1 MSGSSLISPL
11 AESAAWLSF
20 RGVRASQRK
29 AGLLAC
35 CLLVIGL
42 AVLVD
47 GLVSQMRGGGSFR
60 IEMLAGTA
68 EPVSGPQASLR
79 ATEKDME
86 AFPIPQDAPLNFEFD
101 GFFSSYWFGTGMW
114 RGRIRAFE
122 YAESGVYGMAVG
134 IRGTPAASHQTYTV
148 VVARSEEE
156 LNAMSLSFVRRLTG
170 WNPFYIAIALV
181 AAGLAA
187 SVAAFILGKRAD
199 GLVRSLGLAE
209 IFRTADEGDFLR
221 IFMVTGLR
229 EAAGKNFVAWDANL
243 GRLGKVLNDGT
254 RAGVT
259 ECLFVKDAGRLPKKG
274 DFVAVWEPVGRSGE
288 SPDIS
293 PDAAPDASP
302 DDAQG
307 PGHAEQPE
315 RPQASGREQ

>member
-1 MSGSSLISPL
+1 MSGSSLLSPL
-11 AESAAWLSF
+11 AETPAWLSF
-20 RGVRASQRK
+20 RGLRARQRK

-35 CLLVIGL
+35 CLLVVGL

-68 EPVSGPQASLR
+68 EPVSGPQASLT

-86 AFPIPQDAPLNFEFD
+86 AFPIPADAPLNFEFD

-122 YAESGVYGMAVG
+122 YAESGIYGMAVG
-134 IRGTPAASHQTYTV
+134 IRGTPSAAHQTYTV

-156 LNAMSLSFVRRLTG
+156 LNAMSLSFVRRFTG
-170 WNPFYIAIALV
+170 WNPFYVAMALV

-187 SVAAFILGKRAD
+187 SVLAFLLGRRCD
-199 GLVRSLGLAE
+199 GLTRSLGLAE
-209 IFRTADEGDFLR
+209 IFRTQDEGDFLR
-221 IFMVTGLR
+221 VFMVTGLR
-229 EAAGKNFVAWDANL
+229 KAEGKNFVAWDANL

-293 PDAAPDASP
+293 PDAA
-302 DDAQG
+302 QG

>member
-1 MSGSSLISPL
+1 MSGSSFLSPL
-11 AESAAWLSF
+11 AETPAWLSF
-20 RGVRASQRK
+20 RGLRARQRK

-35 CLLVIGL
+35 CLLVVGL

-68 EPVSGPQASLR
+68 EPVSGPQASLT

-86 AFPIPQDAPLNFEFD
+86 AFPIPADAPLNFEFD

-122 YAESGVYGMAVG
+122 YAESGIYGMAVG
-134 IRGTPAASHQTYTV
+134 IRGTPSAAHQTYTV

-156 LNAMSLSFVRRLTG
+156 LNAMSLSFVRRFTG
-170 WNPFYIAIALV
+170 WNPFYVAMALV

-187 SVAAFILGKRAD
+187 SVLAFLLGRRCD
-199 GLVRSLGLAE
+199 GLTRSLGLAE
-209 IFRTADEGDFLR
+209 IFRTQDEGDFLR
-221 IFMVTGLR
+221 VFMVTGLR
-229 EAAGKNFVAWDANL
+229 KAEGKNFVAWDANL

-259 ECLFVKDAGRLPKKG
+259 ECLFVKDAGRLPRKG
-274 DFVAVWEPVGRSGE
+274 DFVAVWDPVARAG
-288 SPDIS
+288 
-293 PDAAPDASP
+293 
-302 DDAQG
+302 
-307 PGHAEQPE
+307 QPE
-315 RPQASGREQ
+315 DPGQGQGRGQGQDQEQA

>member
-1 MSGSSLISPL
+1 MSGSSFLSPL
-11 AESAAWLSF
+11 AETPAWLSF
-20 RGVRASQRK
+20 RGLRARQRK

-35 CLLVIGL
+35 CLLVVGL

-68 EPVSGPQASLR
+68 EPVSGPQASLT

-86 AFPIPQDAPLNFEFD
+86 AFPIPADAPLNFEFD

-122 YAESGVYGMAVG
+122 YAESGIYGMAVG
-134 IRGTPAASHQTYTV
+134 IRGTPSAAHQTYTV

-156 LNAMSLSFVRRLTG
+156 LNAMSLSFVRRFTG
-170 WNPFYIAIALV
+170 WNPFYVAMALV

-187 SVAAFILGKRAD
+187 SVLAFLLGRRCD
-199 GLVRSLGLAE
+199 GLTRSLGLAE
-209 IFRTADEGDFLR
+209 IFRTQDEGDFLR
-221 IFMVTGLR
+221 VFMVTGLR
-229 EAAGKNFVAWDANL
+229 KAEGKNFVAWDANL

-259 ECLFVKDAGRLPKKG
+259 ECLFVKDAGRLPRKG
-274 DFVAVWEPVGRSGE
+274 DFVAVWDPVARAG
-288 SPDIS
+288 
-293 PDAAPDASP
+293 
-302 DDAQG
+302 
-307 PGHAEQPE
+307 QPE
-315 RPQASGREQ
+315 DPGQGQGQGQGQGEGQNQEQA

>member
-1 MSGSSLISPL
+1 MSGSSLLSPR
-11 AESAAWLSF
+11 AETPAWLSF
-20 RGVRASQRK
+20 RGLRARQRK

-35 CLLVIGL
+35 CLLVVGL

-68 EPVSGPQASLR
+68 EPVSGPQASLT

-86 AFPIPQDAPLNFEFD
+86 AFPIPADAPLNFEFD

-122 YAESGVYGMAVG
+122 YAESGIYGMAVG
-134 IRGTPAASHQTYTV
+134 IRGTPSAAHQTYTV

-156 LNAMSLSFVRRLTG
+156 LNAMSLSFVRRFTG
-170 WNPFYIAIALV
+170 WNPFYVAMALV

-187 SVAAFILGKRAD
+187 SVLAFLLGRRCD
-199 GLVRSLGLAE
+199 GLTRSLGLAE
-209 IFRTADEGDFLR
+209 IFRTQDEGDFLR
-221 IFMVTGLR
+221 VFMVTGLR
-229 EAAGKNFVAWDANL
+229 KAEGKNFVAWDANL

-259 ECLFVKDAGRLPKKG
+259 ECLFVKDAGRLPRKG
-274 DFVAVWEPVGRSGE
+274 DFVAVWDPVARAG
-288 SPDIS
+288 
-293 PDAAPDASP
+293 
-302 DDAQG
+302 
-307 PGHAEQPE
+307 QPE
-315 RPQASGREQ
+315 DPGQGQGQNQGQNQGQEQA

>member
-1 MSGSSLISPL
+1 MSGSSFLSPL
-11 AESAAWLSF
+11 AETPAWLSF
-20 RGVRASQRK
+20 RGLRARQRK

-35 CLLVIGL
+35 CLLVVGL

-68 EPVSGPQASLR
+68 EPVSGPQASLT

-86 AFPIPQDAPLNFEFD
+86 AFPIPADAPLNFEFD

-122 YAESGVYGMAVG
+122 YAESGIYGMAVG
-134 IRGTPAASHQTYTV
+134 IRGTPSAAHQTYTV

-156 LNAMSLSFVRRLTG
+156 LNAMSLSFVRRFTG
-170 WNPFYIAIALV
+170 WNPFYVAMALV

-187 SVAAFILGKRAD
+187 SVLAFLLGRRCD
-199 GLVRSLGLAE
+199 GLTRSLGLAE
-209 IFRTADEGDFLR
+209 IFRTQDEGDFLR
-221 IFMVTGLR
+221 VFMVTGLR
-229 EAAGKNFVAWDANL
+229 KAEGKNFVAWDANL

-259 ECLFVKDAGRLPKKG
+259 ECLFVKDAGRLPRKG
-274 DFVAVWEPVGRSGE
+274 DFVAVWDPVARAG
-288 SPDIS
+288 
-293 PDAAPDASP
+293 
-302 DDAQG
+302 
-307 PGHAEQPE
+307 QPE
-315 RPQASGREQ
+315 DPGQGQGQGEGQNQEQA

>member
-1 MSGSSLISPL
+1 MSGSSLLSPL
-11 AESAAWLSF
+11 AETPAWLSF
-20 RGVRASQRK
+20 RGLRARQRK

-35 CLLVIGL
+35 CLLVVGL

-68 EPVSGPQASLR
+68 EPVSGPQASLT

-86 AFPIPQDAPLNFEFD
+86 AFPIPADTPLNFEFD
-101 GFFSSYWFGTGMW
+101 GLFSSYWFGTGMW

-122 YAESGVYGMAVG
+122 YAESGIYGMAVG
-134 IRGTPAASHQTYTV
+134 IRGTPSAAHQTYTV

-156 LNAMSLSFVRRLTG
+156 LNAMSLSFVRRFTG
-170 WNPFYIAIALV
+170 WNPFYVAMALV

-187 SVAAFILGKRAD
+187 SVLAFLLGRRCD
-199 GLVRSLGLAE
+199 GLTRSLGLAE
-209 IFRTADEGDFLR
+209 IFRTQDEGDFLR
-221 IFMVTGLR
+221 VFMVTGLR
-229 EAAGKNFVAWDANL
+229 KAEGKNFVAWDANL

-259 ECLFVKDAGRLPKKG
+259 ECLFVKDAGRLPRKG
-274 DFVAVWEPVGRSGE
+274 DFVAVWDPVARAG
-288 SPDIS
+288 
-293 PDAAPDASP
+293 
-302 DDAQG
+302 
-307 PGHAEQPE
+307 QPE
-315 RPQASGREQ
+315 DPGQGQGRGQDQGQDQDQEQA

>member
-1 MSGSSLISPL
+1 MSGSSFLSPL
-11 AESAAWLSF
+11 AETPAWLSF
-20 RGVRASQRK
+20 RGLRARQRK

-35 CLLVIGL
+35 CLLVVGL

-68 EPVSGPQASLR
+68 EPVSGPQASLT

-86 AFPIPQDAPLNFEFD
+86 AFPIPADAPLNFEFD

-122 YAESGVYGMAVG
+122 YAESGIYGMAVG
-134 IRGTPAASHQTYTV
+134 IRGTPSAAHQTYTV

-156 LNAMSLSFVRRLTG
+156 LNAMSLSFVRRFTG
-170 WNPFYIAIALV
+170 WNPFYVAMALV

-187 SVAAFILGKRAD
+187 SVLAFLLGRRCD
-199 GLVRSLGLAE
+199 GLTRSLGLAE
-209 IFRTADEGDFLR
+209 IFRTQDEGDFLR
-221 IFMVTGLR
+221 VFMVTGLR
-229 EAAGKNFVAWDANL
+229 KAEGKNFVAWDANL

-259 ECLFVKDAGRLPKKG
+259 ECLFVKDAGRLPRKG
-274 DFVAVWEPVGRSGE
+274 DFVAVWDPVARAG
-288 SPDIS
+288 
-293 PDAAPDASP
+293 
-302 DDAQG
+302 
-307 PGHAEQPE
+307 QPE
-315 RPQASGREQ
+315 DPGQGEGQNQEQA

>member
-1 MSGSSLISPL
+1 MSGSSFLSPL
-11 AESAAWLSF
+11 AETPAWLSF
-20 RGVRASQRK
+20 RGLRARQRK

-35 CLLVIGL
+35 CLLVVGL
-42 AVLVD
+42 AVLID

-68 EPVSGPQASLR
+68 EPVSGPQASLT

-86 AFPIPQDAPLNFEFD
+86 AFPIPADAPLNFEFD

-122 YAESGVYGMAVG
+122 YAESGIYGMAVG
-134 IRGTPAASHQTYTV
+134 IRGTPSAAHQTYTV

-156 LNAMSLSFVRRLTG
+156 LNAMSLSFVRRFTG
-170 WNPFYIAIALV
+170 WNPFYVAMALV

-187 SVAAFILGKRAD
+187 SVLAFLLGRRCD
-199 GLVRSLGLAE
+199 GLTRSLGLAE
-209 IFRTADEGDFLR
+209 IFRTQDEGDFLR
-221 IFMVTGLR
+221 VFMVTGLR
-229 EAAGKNFVAWDANL
+229 KAEGKNFVAWDANL

-259 ECLFVKDAGRLPKKG
+259 ECLFVKDAGRLPRKG
-274 DFVAVWEPVGRSGE
+274 DFVAVWDPVARAG
-288 SPDIS
+288 
-293 PDAAPDASP
+293 
-302 DDAQG
+302 
-307 PGHAEQPE
+307 QPE
-315 RPQASGREQ
+315 DPGQGQGQGQGEGQNQEQA

>member
-1 MSGSSLISPL
+1 MSGSSFLSPL
-11 AESAAWLSF
+11 AETPAWLSF
-20 RGVRASQRK
+20 RGLRARQRK

-35 CLLVIGL
+35 CLLVVGL

-68 EPVSGPQASLR
+68 EPVSGPQASLT

-86 AFPIPQDAPLNFEFD
+86 AFPIPADAPLNFEFD

-122 YAESGVYGMAVG
+122 YAESGIYGMAVG
-134 IRGTPAASHQTYTV
+134 IRGTPSAAHQTYTV

-156 LNAMSLSFVRRLTG
+156 LNAMSLSFVRRFTG
-170 WNPFYIAIALV
+170 WDPFYVAMALV

-187 SVAAFILGKRAD
+187 SVLAFLLGRRCD
-199 GLVRSLGLAE
+199 GLTRSLGLAE
-209 IFRTADEGDFLR
+209 IFRTQDEGDFLR
-221 IFMVTGLR
+221 VFMVTGLR
-229 EAAGKNFVAWDANL
+229 KAEGKNFVAWDANL

-259 ECLFVKDAGRLPKKG
+259 ECLFVKDAGRLPRKG
-274 DFVAVWEPVGRSGE
+274 DFVAVWDPVARAG
-288 SPDIS
+288 
-293 PDAAPDASP
+293 
-302 DDAQG
+302 
-307 PGHAEQPE
+307 QPE
-315 RPQASGREQ
+315 DPGQGQGQGEGQNQEQA

>member
-1 MSGSSLISPL
+1 MSGSSFLSPL
-11 AESAAWLSF
+11 AETPAWLSF
-20 RGVRASQRK
+20 RGLRARQRK

-35 CLLVIGL
+35 CLLVVGL

-68 EPVSGPQASLR
+68 EPVSGPQASLT

-86 AFPIPQDAPLNFEFD
+86 AFPIPADAPLNFEFD

-122 YAESGVYGMAVG
+122 YAESGIYGMAVG
-134 IRGTPAASHQTYTV
+134 IRGTPSAAHQTYTV

-156 LNAMSLSFVRRLTG
+156 LNAMSLSFVRRFTG
-170 WNPFYIAIALV
+170 WNPFYVAMALV

-187 SVAAFILGKRAD
+187 SVLAFLLGRRCD
-199 GLVRSLGLAE
+199 GLTRSLGLAE
-209 IFRTADEGDFLR
+209 IFRTQDEGDFLR
-221 IFMVTGLR
+221 VFMVTGLR
-229 EAAGKNFVAWDANL
+229 KAEGKNFVAWDANL

-259 ECLFVKDAGRLPKKG
+259 ECLFVKDAGRLPRKG
-274 DFVAVWEPVGRSGE
+274 DFVAVWDPVALAG
-288 SPDIS
+288 
-293 PDAAPDASP
+293 
-302 DDAQG
+302 
-307 PGHAEQPE
+307 QPE
-315 RPQASGREQ
+315 DPGQGQGQGEGQGQGQGEGQNQEQA

>member
-1 MSGSSLISPL
+1 MSGSSLLSPL
-11 AESAAWLSF
+11 AETPAWLSF
-20 RGVRASQRK
+20 RGLRARQRK

-35 CLLVIGL
+35 CLLVVGL

-68 EPVSGPQASLR
+68 EPVSGPQASLT

-86 AFPIPQDAPLNFEFD
+86 AFPIPADAPLNFEFD

-122 YAESGVYGMAVG
+122 YAESGIYGMAVG
-134 IRGTPAASHQTYTV
+134 IRGTPSAAHQTYTV

-156 LNAMSLSFVRRLTG
+156 LNAMSLSFVRRFTG
-170 WNPFYIAIALV
+170 WNPFYVAMALV

-187 SVAAFILGKRAD
+187 SVLAFLLGRRCD
-199 GLVRSLGLAE
+199 GLTRSLGLAE
-209 IFRTADEGDFLR
+209 IFRTQDEGDFLR
-221 IFMVTGLR
+221 VFMVTGLR
-229 EAAGKNFVAWDANL
+229 KAEGKNFVAWDANL

-259 ECLFVKDAGRLPKKG
+259 ECLFVKDAGRLPRKG
-274 DFVAVWEPVGRSGE
+274 DFVAVWDPVARAG
-288 SPDIS
+288 
-293 PDAAPDASP
+293 
-302 DDAQG
+302 
-307 PGHAEQPE
+307 QPE
-315 RPQASGREQ
+315 DPGQGQGQDQGQEQGQGEGQNQEQA

>member
-1 MSGSSLISPL
+1 MSGSSLLSPL
-11 AESAAWLSF
+11 AETPAWLSF
-20 RGVRASQRK
+20 RGLRARQRK

-35 CLLVIGL
+35 CLLVVGL

-68 EPVSGPQASLR
+68 EPVSGPQASLT

-86 AFPIPQDAPLNFEFD
+86 AFPIPADAPLNFEFD

-122 YAESGVYGMAVG
+122 YAESGIYGMAVG
-134 IRGTPAASHQTYTV
+134 IRGTPSAAHQTYTV

-156 LNAMSLSFVRRLTG
+156 LNAMSLSFVRRFTG
-170 WNPFYIAIALV
+170 WNPFYVAMALV

-187 SVAAFILGKRAD
+187 SVLAFLLGRRCD
-199 GLVRSLGLAE
+199 GLTRSLGLAE
-209 IFRTADEGDFLR
+209 IFRTQDEGDFLR
-221 IFMVTGLR
+221 VFMVTGLR
-229 EAAGKNFVAWDANL
+229 KAEGKNFVAWDANL

-259 ECLFVKDAGRLPKKG
+259 ECLFVKDAGRLPRKG
-274 DFVAVWEPVGRSGE
+274 DFVAVWDPVARAG
-288 SPDIS
+288 
-293 PDAAPDASP
+293 
-302 DDAQG
+302 
-307 PGHAEQPE
+307 QPE
-315 RPQASGREQ
+315 DPGQGQGQGQGQGEGQNQEQA